1 MICSTDYPSRANLP
15 MRFRSSQVPN
25 LTIIGVYELNPTT
38 LLCHRNLSQGSS
50 DTGIGYGSME
60 KEKRRKAKLDE
71 GRVDAELVINELME
85 GIELDKHNF
94 EEDGESSGL
103 QLYVAK
109 DGTVTFDKG
118 SSRDRELKPVVVTGD
133 SSR

>member
-1 MICSTDYPSRANLP
+1 MSFSSSR
-15 MRFRSSQVPN
+15 VTN
-25 LTIIGVYELNPTT
+25 LTYFSLCERSLSLTL